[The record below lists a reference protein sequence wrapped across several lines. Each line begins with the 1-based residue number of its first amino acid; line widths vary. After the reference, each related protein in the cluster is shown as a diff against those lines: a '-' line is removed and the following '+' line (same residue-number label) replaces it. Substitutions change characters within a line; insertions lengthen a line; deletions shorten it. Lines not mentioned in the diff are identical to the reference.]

1 MKILVTG
8 GAGFIGSYVAAA
20 YVHAGHEVVIIDNL
34 SSGSRSAVPPQ
45 ARLIEMDIRDEAIRE
60 VFEQERFEAVNHFAA
75 QMQVS
80 VSVRDPLLDTSVNI
94 MGTMNLL
101 DAARCT
107 GVRRFMFASSAGTV
121 YGEQH
126 VPSCDE
132 DQPKAPLSPYGASKL
147 SAEHYL
153 HAFTACYGMETLALR
168 YANVYGPGQNP
179 HGEAGVVAIF
189 LKKMLE
195 GDQPVINGTGLQT
208 RDYVFIDDV
217 VNANVLALSSTASG
231 AVNISTNVETNV
243 LEIVNF
249 LRTASGMDC
258 PAVHGPAKSGEPMR
272 GCYNNAL
279 AKQMLGWEPR
289 VAMNDGIARTVAWE
303 LQHRRL

>member
-1 MKILVTG
+1 
-8 GAGFIGSYVAAA
+8 
-20 YVHAGHEVVIIDNL
+20 
-34 SSGSRSAVPPQ
+34 
-45 ARLIEMDIRDEAIRE
+45 
-60 VFEQERFEAVNHFAA
+60 
-75 QMQVS
+75 
-80 VSVRDPLLDTSVNI
+80 
-94 MGTMNLL
+94 
-101 DAARCT
+101 
-107 GVRRFMFASSAGTV
+107 
-121 YGEQH
+121 
-126 VPSCDE
+126 
-132 DQPKAPLSPYGASKL
+132 
-147 SAEHYL
+147 
-153 HAFTACYGMETLALR
+153 
-168 YANVYGPGQNP
+168 VYGPGQNP